1 MKKKLKGKKITW
13 QNIAA
18 VIIIGAFG
26 LLIFQP
32 RVGLFFLTLRIL
44 QKNRIERNIDEV
56 KVKMVLQRRRIDLLK
71 NNENYIEK
79 IIREETNMIKS
90 NEKILKR

>member
-1 MKKKLKGKKITW
+1 MKKKFKGKKITW

-18 VIIIGAFG
+18 VIIIGAFA

-32 RVGLFFLTLRIL
+32 RVGLFFLTLRIM

-79 IIREETNMIKS
+79 IIREETNMINS